1 MFPPDSLLEPFAL
14 SPVGHAFAFVY
25 GALFGSLANVCIYR
39 WPPSDEYPEG
49 RSIVRPGSH
58 CPVCG
63 RSIRWHDNVPILG
76 WVLLRGRCRDC
87 KTGIA
92 PRYPLVELLMAVLFL
107 AVYHHVMAGAYL
119 YEPLATRALRFMVLA
134 AFVFT
139 LIVIAFIDLD
149 HRLILD
155 KITYPAIP
163 IFYGL
168 GMLLPEQRWYTGL
181 IGAAVG
187 YGLVRAIADGY
198 HWLTGREGLGYGDGK
213 LLAMVGALFGWQGVA
228 ASLFLGSLSGSI
240 LGIGALVIVRHTHR
254 KQRARA
260 GLGAPA
266 VAAEAT
272 TNTAPEATTEAT
284 TDTMPDAAVA
294 GGPAPEHTDDREN
307 APERGPGLDEVPLRH
322 AELPFG
328 PFLVVGAIA
337 YMHTQPWLRLDLIGL
352 VGQ

>member
-1 MFPPDSLLEPFAL
+1 MFPPDYLLEPFAL
-14 SPVGHAFAFVY
+14 SSVGHAFAFIL

-39 WPPSDEYPEG
+39 WPPTDEHPEG

-58 CPVCG
+58 CPACG
-63 RSIRWHDNVPILG
+63 SSIRWHDNVPILG
-76 WVLLRGRCRDC
+76 WALLRGRCRDC

-107 AVYHHVMAGAYL
+107 AAYHHVMAGGYL
-119 YEPLATRALRFMVLA
+119 YEPLATRALRFTVLA

-198 HWLTGREGLGYGDGK
+198 RWLTGRDGIGYGDGK
-213 LLAMVGALFGWQGVA
+213 LLAMIGALFGWQGVA

-240 LGIGALVIVRHTHR
+240 IGIGALLIVRHTR
-254 KQRARA
+254 RGQRDPA
-260 GLGAPA
+260 GLGAPG
-266 VAAEAT
+266 
-272 TNTAPEATTEAT
+272 
-284 TDTMPDAAVA
+284 
-294 GGPAPEHTDDREN
+294 GGPAPERTP
-307 APERGPGLDEVPLRH
+307 APGSEPDIAEVPLRH
-322 AELPFG
+322 VELPFG
-328 PFLVVGAIA
+328 PFLVLGALA